1 MSRRSRTW
9 TFQQHQ
15 VVWGLLYFHVNL
27 PNCVLQHIGGIPP
40 PSGRVEPPPVE
51 AETPATVATV
61 ARTAAM
67 NGDDHCFY
75 SVSPKEKEARKQEVT
90 DPQSHSYRIFK

>member
-1 MSRRSRTW
+1 M
-9 TFQQHQ
+9 
-15 VVWGLLYFHVNL
+15 
-27 PNCVLQHIGGIPP
+27 IPP

-67 NGDDHCFY
+67 NGDDHWFY

-90 DPQSHSYRIFK
+90 HKLTATGYFNNNENILTR

>member
-1 MSRRSRTW
+1 M
-9 TFQQHQ
+9 
-15 VVWGLLYFHVNL
+15 
-27 PNCVLQHIGGIPP
+27 LQHIGGIPP

-61 ARTAAM
+61 PRTAAM
-67 NGDDHCFY
+67 NGDDHWFY

-90 DPQSHSYRIFK
+90 HNLTYLSYRTGYFNNNDIPTR